1 MRRILALRTALV
13 LAAALTL
20 GAGEAFAV
28 RPITPPAPEFPPGL
42 AWINSVAF
50 SLKKLRNRRVV
61 MVTFLNAMTT
71 ASIRTYPQLNRLW
84 DKYNQEGLMIIGV
97 HSPDYDFDRDPVVV
111 RDLIATHKLRF
122 PIVIDSRR
130 EIWKAYRN
138 EGWPAHYLI
147 SHKGLIVHD
156 RLGGSGYAE
165 FEDEILLALRSFNGF
180 RPDKN
185 YRIPPDSVR
194 KECGKATA
202 GFYLGKRRGK
212 KVKKIRPNKYKAVVA
227 SRDGEV
233 AVLGRWSAEPD
244 ALRAKE
250 GDDGLKPTTRLL
262 LIYRGAEIM
271 AVLTRT
277 GPKPARLFIK
287 QNEQWLHTGNGHD
300 DIEWDDDDR
309 SFVLIDKPRLYK
321 LAKNKKKG
329 MKEAIFY
336 PGEAGIGVAS
346 FEFSDK
352 CQAGAGKKK
361 K

>member
-1 MRRILALRTALV
+1 MRLALL
-13 LAAALTL
+13 LAAVLTL
-20 GAGEAFAV
+20 ATGDAYAV
-28 RPITPPAPEFPPGL
+28 RPITPAAPEFPPGL

-50 SLKKLRNRRVV
+50 SLKKLRNKRVV
-61 MVTFLNAMTT
+61 MVTFINSMTA
-71 ASIRTYPQLNRLW
+71 ASIRTYPELNRLW
-84 DKYNQEGLMIIGV
+84 AKYNQEGLMIIGV
-97 HSPDYDFDRDPVVV
+97 HSPDFDFDRDPIVV
-111 RDLIATHKLRF
+111 RDIIATHKLRF
-122 PIVIDSRR
+122 PIIIDSRR
-130 EIWKAYRN
+130 EIWRAYRN

-147 SHKGLIVHD
+147 NHRGLIVHD

-185 YRIPPDSVR
+185 YRIPPDTVR
-194 KECGKATA
+194 KECGRATS

-212 KVKKIRPNKYKAVVA
+212 KVKKIRPNKYKAVIS

-233 AVLGRWSAEPD
+233 AVFGRWTAEDD

-250 GDDGLKPTTRLL
+250 GDDSAKPTTRLR
-262 LIYRGAEIM
+262 LIYRGAESM
-271 AVLTRT
+271 AVLTRIS
-277 GPKPARLFIK
+277 PEPARLFIK
-287 QNEQWLHTGNGHD
+287 QNDQWLHTGNGHD

-321 LAKNKKKG
+321 LTKNKKKG
-329 MKEAIFY
+329 MKEMVFY
-336 PGEAGIGVAS
+336 PAQAGIGIAS

-352 CQAGAGKKK
+352 CQIETGKKK